1 MGSELY
7 KMAEYVGAYARHDNR
22 RLSPQSRL
30 VLNHMAMVSLDPCR
44 MGVAPRFYEKTK
56 DNKAA
61 QLFTESRG
69 NLLYSLNLRPRAAE
83 RAISALVEFGLVERL
98 ARPTIGRQA
107 TYRLR
112 VAERYYAM
120 RREAERCEMER
131 RGTGAEGTR

>member
-69 NLLYSLNLRPRAAE
+69 NLLDSLNLRPRAAE
-83 RAISALVEFGLVERL
+83 RERK
-98 ARPTIGRQA
+98 AQDEAPDHPRNTEAHGIWNGR
-107 TYRLR
+107 
-112 VAERYYAM
+112 
-120 RREAERCEMER
+120 
-131 RGTGAEGTR
+131 

>member
-30 VLNHMAMVSLDPCR
+30 VLQHMAMVSLDPCR

-56 DNKAA
+56 ENKDA
-61 QLFTESRG
+61 QVFTESRG
-69 NLLYSLNLRPRAAE
+69 NLLHALNLGPRAAE
-83 RAISALVEFGLVERL
+83 RAISTLVDFGLVERL
-98 ARPTIGRQA
+98 ARPASCRQA

-112 VAERYYAM
+112 VAERYDAM
-120 RREAERCEMER
+120 RHEAERRE
-131 RGTGAEGTR
+131 TGAEGTR